1 MKTSGAFDT
10 AKRILAHLRRHRA
23 FSAFQIPPNRDVI
36 VGTYRIG
43 PTGSIKILSIPSVFP
58 PEQWGRVFL
67 TGLLRRGAAFFK
79 GKRLIELGAG
89 TGWISIALAKFA
101 KVKQIITVDINPQ
114 AKVVTQINAILNGVG
129 ERIHPLESDLFEKLN
144 GRPLKVDHIIGNIPQ
159 VVSKDLRKV
168 CGDKALRALAD
179 YAEPRGTAEDLFS
192 LGLVAAALKQSLPY
206 LKEGGSILLNLAGR
220 PGYDVLRWLF
230 ARWGFV
236 PRIIHRERV
245 QQDAMT
251 SLEPLVRAEQET
263 GRRFHF
269 YDMLT
274 ASHPISAT
282 EAYRRTQGGD
292 PVWHDLYV
300 VEGRAYRDV
309 LVRSARRAFKGLKRI
324 GYTERPGF
332 ELEELRLEI
341 TRYLRAYFKLDVL
354 PDEVF
359 IAPSMKALQRLI
371 RGTGHSYVVDATQ
384 APVLSRVM
392 KTQDP
397 IGTTLEQKRDD
408 VIVTIDLGR
417 QLNLPGVQ
425 LSVGISRRFFPTLE
439 ALADSSYARAP
450 LLEQIA
456 LKEFLRALN
465 KNYRGTW
472 DASPRKTKPH
482 PPHEIESDPGVAP
495 GLHRAGDDYIRL
507 DFGESEWPAPS
518 AAIRGARR
526 AGTIRDVQKAAATYL
541 AQTRG
546 VKFSPDEIVVGP
558 GVQTLIE
565 TTLRALKLP
574 VLLPVPYFG
583 IFPPMIQSTGLRTVP
598 VLTRRV
604 SDELAIELPDT
615 RGALLVSQPNNPT
628 GLYYSESAVRQ
639 IEKSGNAVLVD
650 EVFGMLGD
658 GYRRIQGD
666 VLYAGMSKEFAL
678 GGLRVG
684 WAASRDASLRRAIR
698 RELTHEPDPWS
709 LGAAAAV
716 LEEGKKLLRR
726 HRDRFVLPRRSMLE
740 RALKE
745 LGIPYIPAAGGLFMW
760 VDFDAVWLGRT
771 WNGTNTKGKRV
782 GRPARIT
789 RENFREILYAATF
802 LTVNSPEWAG
812 VPQGPYRV
820 VYAVERLP
828 EAVDRLRVFALGIRR

>member
-10 AKRILAHLRRHRA
+10 AKRILTHLRRHRA
-23 FSAFQIPPNRDVI
+23 FSAFQIPPNRDVM

-43 PTGSIKILSIPSVFP
+43 PAGSLKILSIPSVFP

-67 TGLLRRGAAFFK
+67 TGLLRRGAAFFR

-101 KVKQIITVDINPQ
+101 KVKQVITVDINPQ

-129 ERIHPLESDLFEKLN
+129 ERIHPLESDLLENLN

-159 VVSKDLRKV
+159 VVSRDLRKA

-179 YAEPRGTAEDLFS
+179 YAEPRDTAEDLFS

-274 ASHPISAT
+274 ATHPISAT
-282 EAYRRTQGGD
+282 EAYRRTQAGD

-309 LVRSARRAFKGLKRI
+309 LSRTARRTFKRLKRI
-324 GYTERPGF
+324 GYTERAGY
-332 ELEELRLEI
+332 EMEDLRLEI
-341 TRYLRAYFKLDVL
+341 ARYLRGYFKLDVL
-354 PDEVF
+354 PDEIF

-371 RGTGHSYVVDATQ
+371 RGTGHGAVVDATQ
-384 APVLSRVM
+384 APVLSRVTKM
-392 KTQDP
+392 RDP
-397 IGTTLEQKRDD
+397 IGVLLEQKRDD

-417 QLNLPGVQ
+417 QLNLPSIG
-425 LSVGISRRFFPTLE
+425 LSVAISRRFYSTLE
-439 ALADSSYARAP
+439 ALADASYSRAP
-450 LLEQIA
+450 LLEQAA
-456 LKEFLRALN
+456 LKDFLKMLN
-465 KNYRGTW
+465 RNYRGTW
-472 DASPRKTKPH
+472 DATPRRTKPH
-482 PPHEIESDPGVAP
+482 PPHEIESDPGLEH
-495 GLHRAGDDYIRL
+495 GLHRSGDDYIRL
-507 DFGESEWPAPS
+507 DFGESEWPAPA

-526 AGTIRDVQKAAATYL
+526 TAGARDVQAAAAKYM

-546 VKFSPDEIVVGP
+546 AKFSPDEIVVGP
-558 GVQTLIE
+558 GVQALVE
-565 TTLRALKLP
+565 TAIRVLKLP
-574 VLLPVPYFG
+574 VLLPVPYYG
-583 IFPPMIQSTGLRTVP
+583 IFPPMVRSTGLRLVP

-604 SDELAIELPDT
+604 GDELAIELPDA

-628 GLYYSESAVRQ
+628 GLYYSEAAVRQ
-639 IEKSGNAVLVD
+639 IEKSGNVVLVD
-650 EVFGMLGD
+650 EVFGLLGG

-666 VLYAGMSKEFAL
+666 VLFAGMSKEFAL

-684 WAASRDASLRRAIR
+684 WAASRDAALRRAIR

-716 LEEGKKLLRR
+716 LEEGKKWLRR
-726 HRDRFVLPRRSMLE
+726 HRDRYVLPRRAMLE
-740 RALKE
+740 RTLKE
-745 LGIPYIPAAGGLFMW
+745 LGVPYVPAGGGLFMW
-760 VDFDAVWLGRT
+760 VDFDAVWLGRR
-771 WNGTNTKGKRV
+771 WNGMNVKGKRV
-782 GRPARIT
+782 AKPTCLT
-789 RENFREILYAATF
+789 RENFRPILYAAAG

-820 VYAVERLP
+820 VYAVDRMP
-828 EAVDRLRVFALGIRR
+828 EAVDRLRAFAQGIRK